1 MPLISINFLIFAR
14 SILPLMLLFVSS
26 NKTEVINSVHNDKSA
41 QFKLGNEALL
51 EMHDSPIKGKRV
63 GLITNNSG
71 VLSDGRLFMDV
82 LNDHNDL
89 TKIFTPEHGLRGNER
104 NENYIDEETGAY
116 VISLYGNKEKPTVED
131 LTGIDVLV
139 YDLQDVSARF
149 YTFVNTLYY
158 CMEVVSENNLPI
170 VVCDRPI
177 IPDGN
182 YVDGFVLDE
191 SYKSFVGLLKLPAA
205 YAMTCGELAN
215 FINAE
220 YFGNRCDVFVSK
232 MKNYSRNMNYDD
244 LGLYWKTPSP
254 NMYFPSTAVA
264 YLGTCLF
271 EGTNFGEGRG
281 SNKPF
286 EYVGAPYC
294 DGESLSE
301 KLNSMNFE
309 GIRFEPIT
317 FTPQQI
323 MSWQSKP
330 KYAGEMCNG
339 VYINVTDRQKAEPFK
354 AVIAMIVALNSD
366 APGFSINSN
375 NFLDK
380 LAGTDRLRYMINS
393 GKGYEE
399 IISSYQV
406 ELKEFKS
413 KRSKYLMY

>member
-1 MPLISINFLIFAR
+1 MSLLFFRALLPLFALLISSKNIAEIN
-14 SILPLMLLFVSS
+14 PKLLSGTGNFM
-26 NKTEVINSVHNDKSA
+26 
-41 QFKLGNEALL
+41 LGNEALL
-51 EMHDSPIKGKRV
+51 EMSDSPIKGKRI

-82 LNDHNDL
+82 ISDHHDL
-89 TKIFTPEHGLRGNER
+89 KKIFTPEHGLRGNER

-116 VISLYGNKEKPTVED
+116 VVSLYGNKEKPTAED
-131 LTGIDVLV
+131 LSDIDVLV

-158 CMEVVSENNLPI
+158 CMEAATENNLRI
-170 VVCDRPI
+170 IICDRPI

-182 YVDGFVLDE
+182 YVDGFMLDE
-191 SYKSFVGLLKLPAA
+191 SFKSFVGLLRLPAA

-215 FINAE
+215 FINSE
-220 YFGNRCDVFVSK
+220 YFGNRCDVVVSK
-232 MKNYSRNMNYDD
+232 MKDYSRTMNYDD

-254 NMYFPSTAVA
+254 NMYFPSTSVA

-286 EYVGAPYC
+286 EYLGAPYC
-294 DGESLSE
+294 DGELLAG
-301 KLNSMNFE
+301 KLNSMNLD
-309 GIRFEPIT
+309 GIKFEPVV

-330 KYAGEMCNG
+330 KYAGEVCNG
-339 VYINVTDRQKAEPFK
+339 VYMNVTDRKNAAPYK
-354 AVIAMIVALNSD
+354 AVVAMLVLLHGEY
-366 APGFSINSN
+366 PQFTINSN
-375 NFLDK
+375 NFIDK
-380 LAGTDRLRYMINS
+380 LAGTDRLRNMIDS
-393 GKGYEE
+393 GKSYDE
-399 IISSYQV
+399 IISSYQE

-413 KRSKYLMY
+413 KRMKYLMY

>member
-1 MPLISINFLIFAR
+1 MVLLISSGNIGELKPQFLA
-14 SILPLMLLFVSS
+14 
-26 NKTEVINSVHNDKSA
+26 KSG
-41 QFKLGNEALL
+41 QFMLGNEALL
-51 EMHDSPIKGKRV
+51 ELSDSPIRGKRI

-82 LNDHNDL
+82 ISEHHDL
-89 TKIFTPEHGLRGNER
+89 KKIFTPEHGLRGNER
-104 NENYIDEETGAY
+104 NENYTDEETGAY
-116 VISLYGNKEKPTVED
+116 VVSLFGNKEKPTAED
-131 LTGIDVLV
+131 LSDIDVLV

-158 CMEVVSENNLPI
+158 CMEAASENNLKI

-182 YVDGFVLDE
+182 YVDGYVLEE
-191 SYKSFVGLLKLPAA
+191 SYKSFVGLLRLPAA

-215 FINAE
+215 FINSE
-220 YFGNRCDVFVSK
+220 YFDNRCDVIVSK
-232 MKNYSRNMNYDD
+232 MKNYSRSINYDD

-294 DGESLSE
+294 DGELIAV
-301 KLNSMNFE
+301 KLNSMNLDGVEFE
-309 GIRFEPIT
+309 SIN

-330 KYAGEMCNG
+330 KYAGEMCSG
-339 VYINVTDRQKAEPFK
+339 VYLKVTDRQKAEPYK
-354 AVIAMIVALNSD
+354 AVVAMLVLLNKEF
-366 APGFSINSN
+366 PGFEINNN
-375 NFLDK
+375 NFIDK

-393 GKGYEE
+393 GKSYEE
-399 IISSYQV
+399 IIGSYQE
-406 ELKEFKS
+406 ELREFKV
-413 KRSKYLMY
+413 KRKKYLMY